1 MTSHKSRVAALV
13 ATAAFATLLASCSSS
28 GSSPAASSSSSS
40 SSASTSASASSSAS
54 TSSSSSAS
62 ASPVTAASA
71 AAAAA
76 EQPATGLA
84 ETTPLKSKPTAGK
97 TVVWMNCNVD
107 ACPPIGLGVKEGAEA
122 VGWKYKQINYS
133 SADPATLVA
142 GMKQALQYHPAYVMV
157 TGVPPEAGWSSVIP
171 AYKAAGVKII
181 AGTLGAE
188 KLDSTLI
195 ANVGSVTLA
204 TDAGKVLANWFIA
217 DSQGKGQAVLE
228 SVNDFPTIALVA
240 DSFASSVKANC
251 PGCKV
256 TRLNNTIAQA
266 ESGGVVPAIVSTLR
280 SHPSA
285 SYIVTPAANLA
296 EGLAA
301 ALSGAGLSNKVKWT
315 GYAADPPALTAL
327 KSNKAAALIGTPL
340 TYIGWQMMD
349 TALRNTEG
357 MTFVTD
363 PKIPFQLLLPTSSF
377 KVADSEDT
385 PSDYA
390 SLFKKLWQVG

>member
-1 MTSHKSRVAALV
+1 
-13 ATAAFATLLASCSSS
+13 
-28 GSSPAASSSSSS
+28 
-40 SSASTSASASSSAS
+40 
-54 TSSSSSAS
+54 
-62 ASPVTAASA
+62 
-71 AAAAA
+71 
-76 EQPATGLA
+76 
-84 ETTPLKSKPTAGK
+84 
-97 TVVWMNCNVD
+97 MNCNVD